1 MAIEDYVSTS
11 RQKRMRRMDLD
22 LYYFVP
28 KEQVHNE
35 TDVIDSEHYL
45 FVTQPK
51 TDMEK
56 RVESR

>member
-1 MAIEDYVSTS
+1 MAIEDHVSTS

-28 KEQVHNE
+28 KEQVYNE